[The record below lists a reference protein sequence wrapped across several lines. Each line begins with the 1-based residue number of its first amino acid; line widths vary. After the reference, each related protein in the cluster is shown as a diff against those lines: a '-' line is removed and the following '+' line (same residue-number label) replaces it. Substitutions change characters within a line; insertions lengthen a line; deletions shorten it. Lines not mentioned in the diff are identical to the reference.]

1 MDRDQAG
8 VLGRRVLRVEDERL
22 LTVGG
27 TYVDD
32 VQVPELTRA
41 ARVTFVRSPCAHA
54 LITGI
59 DVSAALVK
67 PGVVAVLTAADAGG
81 LPASGTIRWP
91 SRCPDRTRRPGRGP
105 WRRWASMGP

>member
-1 MDRDQAG
+1 MERDQAG

-32 VQVPELTRA
+32 VRVPELTRA

-59 DVSAALVK
+59 DASAALAE
-67 PGVVAVLTAADAGG
+67 PGVVAVLTAARA
-81 LPASGTIRWP
+81 LEEAAAR
-91 SRCPDRTRRPGRGP
+91 
-105 WRRWASMGP
+105 A

>member
-8 VLGRRVLRVEDERL
+8 VLGRRILRVEDERL

-32 VQVPELTRA
+32 LDVPELARA

-54 LITGI
+54 LITG
-59 DVSAALVK
+59 VNASAALAE
-67 PGVVAVLTAADAGG
+67 PGVVAVLTAEDAAG
-81 LPASGTIRWP
+81 LAGQPGQPAEPGQ
-91 SRCPDRTRRPGRGP
+91 PGRADG
-105 WRRWASMGP
+105 RAAAGR